1 MATQFRDH
9 TSLPASGYRVD
20 PNLPA
25 ANGRTPLRDH
35 TYARPANI
43 NSFGDYVSHQEI
55 GDVVLAENERVVC
68 VERLNTQTIE
78 QPIVVAEERLQ
89 EKSVTVQKV
98 VQRRTVTERPV
109 IQPIRKPVQ
118 IIREV
123 CAALLHASSRGRFG
137 LARGSWFVHKP
148 RACEQTNEQA
158 L

>member
-123 CAALLHASSRGRFG
+123 CAALMHAFLSRTFWSS
-137 LARGSWFVHKP
+137 SWLLVC
-148 RACEQTNEQA
+148 AQA
-158 L
+158 KSL